1 MLENRRPISTTLV
14 LVCFYMFLVIE
25 RPWESVRYLQGIPLE
40 RFYALA
46 LIIVVFLRGRLKIV
60 PSNTN
65 KWVYGLL
72 ALHFLLAPFAFN
84 SGFAVDQGIEY
95 AKMVVLYALMLAV
108 VEDEENLK
116 FIIMAYA
123 FSTMFYVMHSCLEYY
138 NGRHLFRMG
147 ISRMMGADSTFN
159 DPNSFGATVILSL
172 PFIYALLRT
181 EMKKSMRIIY
191 YLYFVVAVICVV
203 LTGSRTSFAALLV
216 LCILWVIGQHGKRKI
231 IISLT
236 VLLAMAIVWNAMP
249 LEKQVRFRSLW
260 DEDAGPESARQSAE
274 GRMAGWK
281 ASWRMFKE
289 HPLTGVG
296 AGGENYIGYRLTH
309 NVDDGHPTANQSHVL
324 YGEVLAELGGAGAF
338 FFLGLIVS
346 IFRSCYR
353 VRAKCKRKGEE
364 NSFKANLAAAI
375 MATLF
380 LLLTFGIGGHNFYR
394 PLWLWLA
401 AWSGALSMLTS
412 ERTNEQG

>member
-1 MLENRRPISTTLV
+1 MLENRRPISTALV

-108 VEDEENLK
+108 VEDEDCLR
-116 FIIMAYA
+116 FLIMAYV
-123 FSTMFYVMHSCLEYY
+123 FSTMFYVLHSFLEYY
-138 NGRHLFRMG
+138 NGRHVFRMG
-147 ISRMMGADSTFN
+147 ISRMMGADKTFS
-159 DPNSFGATVILSL
+159 DPNSLGATVVLTL
-172 PFIYALLRT
+172 PFVYALLRT
-181 EMKKSMRIIY
+181 ELNKYLSLAY
-191 YLYFVVAVICVV
+191 YLFFIVAVTCVV

-216 LCILWVIGQHGKRKI
+216 LCFLWVLGQQGKRRI
-231 IISLT
+231 IIFFT
-236 VLLAMAIVWNAMP
+236 ALLSIAVVWNAMP
-249 LEKQVRFRSLW
+249 LDKQVRFRSLW

-281 ASWRMFKE
+281 ASWRMFNQQ
-289 HPLTGVG
+289 PLTGVG

-309 NVDDGHPTANQSHVL
+309 DVDDGYPSAHQSHVL
-324 YGEVLAELGGAGAF
+324 YGEVLAEFGIVGAF
-338 FFLGLIVS
+338 VFLGLVTS
-346 IFRSCYR
+346 IFSNCYR
-353 VRAKCKRKGEE
+353 VRLRLRNKSEVKP
-364 NSFKANLAAAI
+364 FKANLAAAI
-375 MATLF
+375 MVSLL
-380 LLLTFGIGGHNFYR
+380 LLLTLGIGGHNFYR

-412 ERTNEQG
+412 ERANEQG